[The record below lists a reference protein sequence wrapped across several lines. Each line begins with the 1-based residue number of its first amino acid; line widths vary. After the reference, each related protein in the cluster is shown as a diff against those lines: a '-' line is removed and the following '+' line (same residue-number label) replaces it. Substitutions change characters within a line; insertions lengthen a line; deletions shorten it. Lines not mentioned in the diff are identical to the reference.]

1 MVWSGADREPRW
13 GDAAALILLCGGG
26 LAAWWGDLGSGLLWS
41 APVIAVA
48 ALTAAGALGPRPAVV
63 LAIAWLPGAI
73 LAAGLPAGTLAPAAL
88 DTTTASLRDGIGA
101 LPTIGDATPNAQAWA
116 LAAVLLVAGTATSLA
131 GLLWRRP
138 GRDRGLLGFAL
149 LLVPLAGA
157 IALQQSPDA
166 SWQGALVLVAV
177 VLRIARGRLLPI
189 VAAASMVG
197 AVALFGAQVAA
208 PRAGWQPF
216 GHHQSAPRFHELD
229 PSQTYGPLGDRRT
242 GAVMLDVTA
251 PRPALWRMQVLEA
264 FDNRRW
270 LVARET
276 SQLPE
281 PAARPESIK
290 VEVRGL
296 RNKSVVSPG
305 RPIAVDTHGGAL
317 VEPGDDFALVERPEE
332 GRAYRVEADVVHA
345 SAARL
350 ARIPVPVGRRY
361 EALTQIGLGPVPRYI
376 PYPLARLANHLPH
389 SFRGTDW
396 ARLFHLA
403 WRLSAGVKTELG
415 VVRRVEDYLLR
426 GGRFRYTTEVG
437 EPGGEPLMEFLFHT
451 HAGYCQH
458 FAGAA
463 GLLLRVAGVPTRVV
477 VGFATGEQVAH
488 DTWAVR
494 DEDAHAWIEVYFP
507 GVGWVP
513 FNPTP
518 ASSPADVAPGL
529 DLLQAGVASPSGTGG
544 GPFQPAGA
552 AVALAIL
559 ACAAARLARRRRR
572 PRTQLAELLVR
583 LAPRPSGPG
592 TTLRSLHLTLTEIGP
607 ATADL
612 AFVAERARFAVDNP
626 VEPPRP
632 GLMVWRALLADVGF
646 RRALG
651 LMLGTA
657 APLANRSV
665 PTAADLGGADAIAS
679 ARHEPPS
686 CADAI
691 QRADPT
697 STERPAC

>member
-1 MVWSGADREPRW
+1 MVRAGADREPRW
-13 GDAAALILLCGGG
+13 GDAAALLLLCGGG
-26 LAAWWGDLGSGLLWS
+26 VVAWWGALGSGLLWS
-41 APVIAVA
+41 APLVAVA
-48 ALTAAGALGPRPAVV
+48 ALTAAGALGRRPAVV
-63 LAIAWLPGAI
+63 LAIIWLPGAI

-88 DTTTASLRDGIGA
+88 DTTAASLRAGIQA
-101 LPTIGDATPNAQAWA
+101 LPTIGDATPNVQSWA
-116 LAAVLLVAGTATSLA
+116 LAAVLLVTGTAASLA

-138 GRDRGLLGFAL
+138 GRDRDRGLLGFAL

-157 IALQQSPDA
+157 IALQQSPDS

-177 VLRIARGRLLPI
+177 VLRIGRGRLLPI
-189 VAAASMVG
+189 AAAASMVG

-216 GHHQSAPRFHELD
+216 GHQHSLPRFHELD
-229 PSQTYGPLGDRRT
+229 PGQTYGPLGDRRT

-251 PRPALWRMQVLEA
+251 PQPALWRMQVLES

-276 SQLPE
+276 SRLPE

-305 RPIAVDTHGGAL
+305 QPIAVHTHAGAL

-332 GRAYRVEADVVHA
+332 GRTYRVEADVVHA
-345 SAARL
+345 SVARL
-350 ARIPVPVGRRY
+350 ARIPMPTGRRY
-361 EALTQIGLGPVPRYI
+361 EALTQIGLGPPPPPSI
-376 PYPLARLANHLPH
+376 PYPLAKLANHLPH
-389 SFRGTDW
+389 SLLGTDW
-396 ARLFHLA
+396 ARLFRLA
-403 WRLSAGVKTELG
+403 LHLSAGVKTELT

-426 GGRFRYTTEVG
+426 GGRFRYTTDVG
-437 EPGGEPLMEFLFHT
+437 EPGVEPLMEFLFHT

-477 VGFATGEQVAH
+477 VGFATGEQIAH

-518 ASSPADVAPGL
+518 ASAAADVAPGI
-529 DLLQAGVASPSGTGG
+529 DVLQAAAAPPSGAGG
-544 GPFQPAGA
+544 TPFQLASA
-552 AVALAIL
+552 AAALAIL
-559 ACAAARLARRRRR
+559 AFAATRLARRRRG

-583 LAPRPSGPG
+583 LAPQPSGPG

-612 AFVAERARFAVDNP
+612 AFVAERARFAVDEP
-626 VEPPRP
+626 VGPPHP
-632 GLMVWRALLADVGF
+632 GLMVWRALIADVGF
-646 RRALG
+646 RRAFG
-651 LMLGTA
+651 LMLWTA
-657 APLANRSV
+657 APANR
-665 PTAADLGGADAIAS
+665 P
-679 ARHEPPS
+679 
-686 CADAI
+686 
-691 QRADPT
+691 
-697 STERPAC
+697 